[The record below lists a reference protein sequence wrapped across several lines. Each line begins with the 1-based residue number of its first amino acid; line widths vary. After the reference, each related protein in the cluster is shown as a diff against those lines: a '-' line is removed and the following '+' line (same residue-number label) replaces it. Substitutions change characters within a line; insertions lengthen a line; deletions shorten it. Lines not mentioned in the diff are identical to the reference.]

1 MTIPDLIIAALAAV
15 LAGIVNAIAGGGTLI
30 TFPILTALGL
40 PAIIA
45 NVTNTVALC
54 PGYLSGTLAQRND
67 LKGQNKKLWVLIPIS
82 LVGGALGGWL
92 LLSTGNKSFRTMV
105 PYLILF
111 ASVLLALQNQV
122 KAWIVSRGIMNKDE
136 NILKSPLIILVLLA
150 SIYGG
155 YFGAGVSV
163 IVLASLGLIYTDS
176 ITRLNALKQAIA
188 FAINISAAVY
198 FCFTGQFSWITVL
211 IMAAGAIIGGGIGGR
226 LSSIIKPQILRLTV
240 VVIGFVVALYYF
252 IF

>member
-1 MTIPDLIIAALAAV
+1 MAIPDLIIAALAAV
-15 LAGIVNAIAGGGTLI
+15 LAGIVNAIGGGGTLI

-40 PAIIA
+40 PAIVA
-45 NVTNTVALC
+45 NITNTVALC

-67 LKGQNKKLWVLIPIS
+67 LKGQSKKLWVLIPLS
-82 LVGGALGGWL
+82 LIGGALGGGL
-92 LLSTGNKSFRTMV
+92 LISTGNMNFRTIV

-111 ASVLLALQNQV
+111 ASVLLAMQNQV
-122 KAWIVSRGIMNKDE
+122 KAWIVRRGIMNKDE
-136 NILKSPLIILVLLA
+136 NILKSPLIILVVLA

-198 FCFTGQFSWITVL
+198 FCFTSQFSWITVL
-211 IMAAGAIIGGGIGGR
+211 VMAVGAIIGGGLGGR
-226 LSSIIKPQILRLTV
+226 LSSKIKPQTLRWTV
-240 VVIGFVVALYYF
+240 VFIGLVVALYYF